1 MQKDRSAKCAHWA
14 ALSNTSPVPAGC
26 HILGPCHAACDAA
39 SRWGVTPLQV
49 GPLFVINPCTGNLVT
64 WPPLTTWPGTST
76 DPQFWHWYL
85 HGCKARY
92 WLSLLLKLPIGFK
105 IHFLETL
112 NELALHY
119 SCVKVWTSSAVSSEC
134 ASLLPKISP
143 TPAASERPQG
153 YQGLLDISSL
163 RNHPVPPSMWKYFGV
178 TTTQL
183 MDHPVLA
190 EG

>member
-49 GPLFVINPCTGNLVT
+49 GPLFVINPCAGNMVT

-112 NELALHY
+112 NELALQALFPCK
-119 SCVKVWTSSAVSSEC
+119 SMNLLVGAATGPVSSEC
-134 ASLLPKISP
+134 ASLAAKNISNTSCFGEVPRVPRSARYIQPQKPPCP
-143 TPAASERPQG
+143 TLYVEIFWG
-153 YQGLLDISSL
+153 HNYT
-163 RNHPVPPSMWKYFGV
+163 N
-178 TTTQL
+178 
-183 MDHPVLA
+183 
-190 EG
+190 